1 MIPIRL
7 WSVVVTQ
14 DVQPVR
20 SGSTRRA
27 TICGTGAEGLLG
39 GGGHEGGLGARLLLL
54 DLLALLLAAAASA
67 ALMSA
72 LR

>member
-20 SGSTRRA
+20 SRSTRRA
-27 TICGTGAEGLLG
+27 TICGTGAR
-39 GGGHEGGLGARLLLL
+39 ACSVV
-54 DLLALLLAAAASA
+54 AA
-67 ALMSA
+67 MKGV
-72 LR
+72 